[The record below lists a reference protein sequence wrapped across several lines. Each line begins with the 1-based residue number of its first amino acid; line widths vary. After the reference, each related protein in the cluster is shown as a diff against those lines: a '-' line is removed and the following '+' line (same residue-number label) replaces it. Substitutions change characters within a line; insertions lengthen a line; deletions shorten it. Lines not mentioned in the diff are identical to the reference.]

1 MPSVTFLSDT
11 DDRIVVGVDT
21 HSDTHAAVALNSRG
35 ALLTSTCAPTTSR
48 GIRQLREWAAAL
60 GEVAAWGVEGTGCYG
75 AGLTRALLAAGEQVL
90 EINRPDRRTRRDR
103 GGKTD
108 LIDAEAAARSVLANH
123 ATATPKAGD
132 GIVEM
137 LRVIRAARNSAVK
150 SRTATINQIK
160 ALLVTATCELR
171 DALAGSSTPTLI
183 ARCAALQ
190 PPTLN
195 SPDAAVRYTLRHLA
209 ERYRHLTRELREHT
223 TQLTKLLQVAAP
235 ALLAEHGVGPDTAAA
250 LLITAGDNPERLH
263 TESAFA
269 ALCGTNP
276 IPASS
281 GKTDRHRLNRNGDRQ
296 ANAAL
301 HRITVVRLASHP
313 ETRAY
318 MAGRR
323 APNRANNKHL
333 MRCLKRAL
341 ARRLYPLILQTT
353 TNINQHQPT
362 LTTA

>member
-1 MPSVTFLSDT
+1 MPSVTFLADT
-11 DDRIVVGVDT
+11 DERIVIGVDT
-21 HSDTHAAVALNSRG
+21 HSDIHVAVALSGRG
-35 ALLTSTCAPTTSR
+35 AVLASTCTQTTSR
-48 GIRQLREWAAAL
+48 GIRELRAWAAML

-75 AGLTRALLAAGEQVL
+75 AGLTRALLAAGEQVI
-90 EINRPDRRTRRDR
+90 EINRPDRRARRVG

-108 LIDAEAAARSVLANH
+108 LIDAEAAARSVLANY
-123 ATATPKAGD
+123 ATATPKTGN
-132 GIVEM
+132 GVVEM
-137 LRVIRAARNSAVK
+137 LRVIRAARTSAVK
-150 SRTATINQIK
+150 SRTAVINQIK
-160 ALLVTATCELR
+160 SLLVTATPELR
-171 DALAGSSTPTLI
+171 DTLTSSSTPTLI

-190 PPTLN
+190 PDAIST
-195 SPDAAVRYTLRHLA
+195 PDAAVRYTLRHLA
-209 ERYRHLTRELREHT
+209 KRYRHLTLEIREHT
-223 TQLTKLLQVAAP
+223 TQLTRLLNLAAP

-263 TESAFA
+263 SEAAFA

-313 ETRAY
+313 ETRHY
-318 MAGRR
+318 ITSRR

-353 TNINQHQPT
+353 TDINSH
-362 LTTA
+362 LTALAA